1 MMRAKR
7 DEASTARDAEAEI
20 LGALEEPT
28 RTRIARIQQFAD
40 AIRSAIRN
48 RRRQTDD
55 LTQTELA
62 KRLGVSVSTISR
74 LESGR
79 GIAGIDFAV
88 ALSALAELGAAP
100 TLTLLNADAPDAYAV
115 VDRTRTG
122 QAAEEPRWAQ
132 AATLSAEGETQPSA
146 ASSGSGSR
154 DVPVSDLAVS
164 AAVQSEAG
172 VQSELEAVREEMARL
187 TKAVEHLSQTGRGR
201 STG

>member
-1 MMRAKR
+1 MRAKR

-100 TLTLLNADAPDAYAV
+100 TLTLLDADAPEAYAV

-122 QAAEEPRWAQ
+122 HAAQQAAEEPRLAQ

-154 DVPVSDLAVS
+154 EAPVSDLAAS
-164 AAVQSEAG
+164 AG

>member
-79 GIAGIDFAV
+79 GIAGIDFEV

-100 TLTLLNADAPDAYAV
+100 TLTLLDADAPEAYAV

-122 QAAEEPRWAQ
+122 HAPQQAAEEPRWAE

-146 ASSGSGSR
+146 ESSGSGSR
-154 DVPVSDLAVS
+154 DAPVSELAVS
-164 AAVQSEAG
+164 AG

>member
-28 RTRIARIQQFAD
+28 RTRIARVQQFAD

-100 TLTLLNADAPDAYAV
+100 TLTLLDADAPEAYAV

-122 QAAEEPRWAQ
+122 HAAQQAAEEPRLAQ

-154 DVPVSDLAVS
+154 EAPVSDLAAS
-164 AAVQSEAG
+164 AG

>member
-1 MMRAKR
+1 MRAKR

-100 TLTLLNADAPDAYAV
+100 TLTLLDADAPDAYAV

-122 QAAEEPRWAQ
+122 HAAQQAAEEPRLAQ

-154 DVPVSDLAVS
+154 EAPVSDLAAS
-164 AAVQSEAG
+164 AG

>member
-1 MMRAKR
+1 MRAKR

-28 RTRIARIQQFAD
+28 RTRIARVQQFAD

-100 TLTLLNADAPDAYAV
+100 TLTLLDADAPEAYAV

-122 QAAEEPRWAQ
+122 HAAQQAAEEPRLAQ

-154 DVPVSDLAVS
+154 EAPVSDLAAS
-164 AAVQSEAG
+164 AG

>member
-1 MMRAKR
+1 MRAKR

-28 RTRIARIQQFAD
+28 RTRITRIQQFAD

-79 GIAGIDFAV
+79 GIAGVDFAV

-100 TLTLLNADAPDAYAV
+100 TLTLLDADAPEAYAV

-122 QAAEEPRWAQ
+122 HAAQQAAEEPRWAQ
-132 AATLSAEGETQPSA
+132 AATLSVEGETQPSA
-146 ASSGSGSR
+146 ASSGSGSC
-154 DVPVSDLAVS
+154 DAPVSDPTVA
-164 AAVQSEAG
+164 AG

>member
-1 MMRAKR
+1 MRAKR

-100 TLTLLNADAPDAYAV
+100 TLTLLDADAPDAYAV

-154 DVPVSDLAVS
+154 EAPVSDLAAS
-164 AAVQSEAG
+164 AG